1 MKYINRKFLKNISLT
16 VGLLSLFFTTNN
28 ANAAHTSNPVLGD
41 ATTYEIT
48 ITKIEICE
56 SSACTTPLTIGSSSK
71 EFNIA
76 SAAVGAEIGTY
87 APLNTIPK
95 GTTATHMRVTMSRAI
110 DIAGVVDGV
119 NTQFTGIPLYKCGTD
134 STDTTSTIIS
144 GGVGEVGGNGTSVQ
158 TLYVPDELAIGGV
171 TPAAGTYAAAGITL
185 ISDTEMR
192 MLQSL
197 GKTVTMG
204 DIPPVI
210 DIAFYTEDALQAVND
225 GVDGCIMLPGVP
237 TVEITITE
245 FD

>member
-28 ANAAHTSNPVLGD
+28 ANAALGD

-56 SSACTTPLTIGSSSK
+56 SSACTSPLTIGSSSK

-110 DIAGVVDGV
+110 DIAGVVDGIIAGGGAP
-119 NTQFTGIPLYKCGTD
+119 NYSCGTD
-134 STDTTSTIIS
+134 STDTTSTITA
-144 GGVGEVGGNGTSVQ
+144 GGVGEVGGNGTSAQ
-158 TLYVPDELAIGGV
+158 TLYVPNELAIGGV
-171 TPAAGTYAAAGITL
+171 SPAAGTYAAAGITL
-185 ISDTEMR
+185 ISATELR
-192 MLQSL
+192 ILHSL

-210 DIAFYTEDALQAVND
+210 DIAFYTEDALQAENN
-225 GVDGCIMLPGVP
+225 GLNGCLMLPGVP

>member
-1 MKYINRKFLKNISLT
+1 MKYIYRKLLKNIFLT
-16 VGLLSLFFTTNN
+16 VGLLSLFFTINN
-28 ANAAHTSNPVLGD
+28 AYAVLGD

-56 SSACTTPLTIGSSSK
+56 SSACASPLTIGSSSK

-110 DIAGVVDGV
+110 DIAGVVY
-119 NTQFTGIPLYKCGTD
+119 GIIAGGGAPNYSCGTD
-134 STDTTSTIIS
+134 STDTTSTITA
-144 GGVGEVGGNGTSVQ
+144 GGVGVVGGNGTSAQ
-158 TLYVPDELAIGGV
+158 TLYVPDELAIGGA
-171 TPAAGTYAAAGITL
+171 PAAGTYAAAGITL
-185 ISDTEMR
+185 ISATEMR

-210 DIAFYTEDALQAVND
+210 DIAFYTEDALQAENN
-225 GVDGCIMLPGVP
+225 GANGCLMLPGVP

>member
-16 VGLLSLFFTTNN
+16 VGFLSLFFTTNN
-28 ANAAHTSNPVLGD
+28 ANAVLGD

-110 DIAGVVDGV
+110 DIAGVVDGI
-119 NTQFTGIPLYKCGTD
+119 IPGGGPPTYKCGTD
-134 STDTTSTIIS
+134 STDTTSTITA
-144 GGVGEVGGNGTSVQ
+144 GGVGEVGGNGASAQ
-158 TLYVPDELAIGGV
+158 TLYVPDELAIGGA
-171 TPAAGTYAAAGITL
+171 PAAGTYAAAGITL
-185 ISDTEMR
+185 ISATEMR

-210 DIAFYTEDALQAVND
+210 DIAFYTEDALWAQNNGAE
-225 GVDGCIMLPGVP
+225 GCLMLPGVP

>member
-41 ATTYEIT
+41 ATTYEIR

-110 DIAGVVDGV
+110 DIAGVVDGII
-119 NTQFTGIPLYKCGTD
+119 TFFGPTTYKCGTD
-134 STDTTSTIIS
+134 STDTTSTITA
-144 GGVGEVGGNGTSVQ
+144 GGVGEVGGNGTSAQ
-158 TLYVPDELAIGGV
+158 TLYVPDELAIRGV

-185 ISDTEMR
+185 ISATEMR

-225 GVDGCIMLPGVP
+225 GLDGCIMLPGVP

>member
-1 MKYINRKFLKNISLT
+1 MKYINRNALKNISLI
-16 VGLLSLFFTTNN
+16 VGLFSLVFTFNN
-28 ANAAHTSNPVLGD
+28 AYAALGD

-56 SSACTTPLTIGSSSK
+56 SSACTSPLTIGSSSK

-110 DIAGVVDGV
+110 DIAGTV
-119 NTQFTGIPLYKCGTD
+119 QGIPNTGGGTYNCGTD
-134 STDTTSTIIS
+134 SSDTTSTITA
-144 GGVGEVGGNGTSVQ
+144 GGLGEVAGNGATAQ
-158 TLYVPDELAIGGV
+158 TLYVPNEEALGGR
-171 TPAAGTYAAAGITL
+171 PASGTYAAAGITL
-185 ISDTEMR
+185 ISGTEMR

-210 DIAFYTEDALQAVND
+210 DIAFYTEDALQAENN
-225 GVDGCIMLPGVP
+225 GINGCLMFPGVP

>member
-1 MKYINRKFLKNISLT
+1 MKYIYRKLLKNIFLT
-16 VGLLSLFFTTNN
+16 VGLLSLFFTINN
-28 ANAAHTSNPVLGD
+28 AYAVLGD

-56 SSACTTPLTIGSSSK
+56 SSACASPLTIGSSSK

-110 DIAGVVDGV
+110 DIAGVVDGIIAGGGAP
-119 NTQFTGIPLYKCGTD
+119 NYSCGTD
-134 STDTTSTIIS
+134 STDTTSTITA
-144 GGVGEVGGNGTSVQ
+144 GGVGVVGGNGTSAQ
-158 TLYVPDELAIGGV
+158 TLYVPDELAIGGA
-171 TPAAGTYAAAGITL
+171 PAAGTYAAAGITL
-185 ISDTEMR
+185 ISATEMR

-210 DIAFYTEDALQAVND
+210 DIAFYTEDALQAENN
-225 GVDGCIMLPGVP
+225 GANGCLMLPGVP

>member
-28 ANAAHTSNPVLGD
+28 ANACHDCYPVLGD

-144 GGVGEVGGNGTSVQ
+144 GGVGEVGGNGTSAQ
-158 TLYVPDELAIGGV
+158 TLYVPDELAIRGV

-185 ISDTEMR
+185 ISATEMR

-210 DIAFYTEDALQAVND
+210 DIAFYTEDALWAQNNGAE
-225 GVDGCIMLPGVP
+225 GCLMLPGVP

>member
-1 MKYINRKFLKNISLT
+1 MKYIYRKLLKNISLT

-28 ANAAHTSNPVLGD
+28 AYAVLGD

-56 SSACTTPLTIGSSSK
+56 SSACASPLTIGSSSK

-76 SAAVGAEIGTY
+76 SASVGAQIGTY

-95 GTTATHMRVTMSRAI
+95 GTTATHIRVTMSRAI
-110 DIAGVVDGV
+110 DIAGTV
-119 NTQFTGIPLYKCGTD
+119 QGIPNGGGVAGTYNCGTD
-134 STDTTSTIIS
+134 STDTTSTITT
-144 GGVGEVGGNGTSVQ
+144 GGVGVVGGNGTSAQ
-158 TLYVPDELAIGGV
+158 TLYVPDELAIGGA
-171 TPAAGTYAAAGITL
+171 PAAGTYAAAGITL
-185 ISDTEMR
+185 ISATEMR

-210 DIAFYTEDALQAVND
+210 DIAFYTEDALQAENN
-225 GVDGCIMLPGVP
+225 GSNGCLMLPGVP